1 MLLPQSSLLGGST
14 RFLVVPNIPNFRP
27 HTHARILTYLGD
39 DPPAYCRQAYS
50 TLSRLGPALPPNN
63 GEANRQL
70 GKRQEALSS
79 SLRSVLR
86 AALLIASLAS
96 SLLSCIKL
104 LLLMFLFGWL
114 FLMTTRSIL
123 RSGSRHCGW
132 SHNLL
137 LLSVAPCFIAI
148 IHLMLFLS
156 WWHILS
162 GPIWTFDLVSF
173 MKTLNKQCSDS
184 TSLMWRERNFEEL
197 WTIFRSKK
205 KPLLQSIRSK
215 VPDQRCQSRIP
226 PPIHPLWGYFQI
238 SIQIS
243 SRERLCQSRTQSP
256 RRRSWTRGST
266 PKLSKNCEYH
276 PLYCQT
282 VGEISSDQIRS
293 PWLIFIPKTI

>member
-1 MLLPQSSLLGGST
+1 MRSAAFPAVIWGCTEPPFPPCNMLLPQSSLLGGGWVNPFSS
-14 RFLVVPNIPNFRP
+14 RPKYPQFFRP
-27 HTHARILTYLGD
+27 HTHARILILTYLGD

-86 AALLIASLAS
+86 GALLIASLAS

-114 FLMTTRSIL
+114 FLMRTRSIL
-123 RSGSRHCGW
+123 WSGSRHCGW
-132 SHNLL
+132 SHNLP

-148 IHLMLFLS
+148 LHLMLFLS

-184 TSLMWRERNFEEL
+184 ASLMFWERNFEEL
-197 WTIFRSKK
+197 WTIFRSNK
-205 KPLLQSIRSK
+205 KPLLQSSGPK
-215 VPDQRCQSRIP
+215 M
-226 PPIHPLWGYFQI
+226 
-238 SIQIS
+238 SIQN
-243 SRERLCQSRTQSP
+243 T
-256 RRRSWTRGST
+256 TAYT
-266 PKLSKNCEYH
+266 PFVELF
-276 PLYCQT
+276 
-282 VGEISSDQIRS
+282 SDINQN
-293 PWLIFIPKTI
+293 

>member
-1 MLLPQSSLLGGST
+1 MPKFCFLPLLHLPAVTRSAFYPFPYFPFLKGTYWLESRNITHVLITYFNDALKIAVTWGLLLFQLWYEAAPCPLSPPATCCFPSLVSWLGQPVFSSAPISLILG
-14 RFLVVPNIPNFRP
+14 

-86 AALLIASLAS
+86 GALLIASLAS

-123 RSGSRHCGW
+123 WSGSRHCGW

-148 IHLMLFLS
+148 LHLMLFLP

-173 MKTLNKQCSDS
+173 MKALNKQCSDS

-197 WTIFRSKK
+197 WTIFRSNK
-205 KPLLQSIRSK
+205 KPL
-215 VPDQRCQSRIP
+215 
-226 PPIHPLWGYFQI
+226 
-238 SIQIS
+238 
-243 SRERLCQSRTQSP
+243 
-256 RRRSWTRGST
+256 
-266 PKLSKNCEYH
+266 
-276 PLYCQT
+276 
-282 VGEISSDQIRS
+282 
-293 PWLIFIPKTI
+293 

>member
-1 MLLPQSSLLGGST
+1 MFLEPRYWSHLLL
-14 RFLVVPNIPNFRP
+14 
-27 HTHARILTYLGD
+27 AR
-39 DPPAYCRQAYS
+39 YC
-50 TLSRLGPALPPNN
+50 
-63 GEANRQL
+63 
-70 GKRQEALSS
+70 
-79 SLRSVLR
+79 
-86 AALLIASLAS
+86 LAS
-96 SLLSCIKL
+96 SYFFLCFSLVDCSWWRRGASYGVILGTVDDRIICFYFQL
-104 LLLMFLFGWL
+104 LLALLQFYILL
-114 FLMTTRSIL
+114 FL
-123 RSGSRHCGW
+123 
-132 SHNLL
+132 
-137 LLSVAPCFIAI
+137 P
-148 IHLMLFLS
+148 

-226 PPIHPLWGYFQI
+226 PPIQPLWGYFQI

-243 SRERLCQSRTQSP
+243 SRARVCQSRTQSP
-256 RRRSWTRGST
+256 RRPSWTRAST

>member
-96 SLLSCIKL
+96 SLRSCIKL

-123 RSGSRHCGW
+123 WSGSRHCGW

-137 LLSVAPCFIAI
+137 LLSVAPCFITI
-148 IHLMLFLS
+148 LHLTVSTLVTHLKWTNLNFWPGLFYEDS
-156 WWHILS
+156 EQTVQWFNILDVTGEKFWRALNYLQIKEKASLTIDKKQSS
-162 GPIWTFDLVSF
+162 GPK
-173 MKTLNKQCSDS
+173 M
-184 TSLMWRERNFEEL
+184 
-197 WTIFRSKK
+197 
-205 KPLLQSIRSK
+205 
-215 VPDQRCQSRIP
+215 
-226 PPIHPLWGYFQI
+226 
-238 SIQIS
+238 SIQNTTANTTI
-243 SRERLCQSRTQSP
+243 
-256 RRRSWTRGST
+256 
-266 PKLSKNCEYH
+266 
-276 PLYCQT
+276 
-282 VGEISSDQIRS
+282 VGLFSDIN
-293 PWLIFIPKTI
+293 PN

>member
-123 RSGSRHCGW
+123 WSGSRHTVDDRIICFYFQ
-132 SHNLL
+132 LL
-137 LLSVAPCFIAI
+137 LALLQFYI
-148 IHLMLFLS
+148 LLFLP

-205 KPLLQSIRSK
+205 KPLLQ
-215 VPDQRCQSRIP
+215 
-226 PPIHPLWGYFQI
+226 
-238 SIQIS
+238 
-243 SRERLCQSRTQSP
+243 
-256 RRRSWTRGST
+256 
-266 PKLSKNCEYH
+266 
-276 PLYCQT
+276 
-282 VGEISSDQIRS
+282 
-293 PWLIFIPKTI
+293 